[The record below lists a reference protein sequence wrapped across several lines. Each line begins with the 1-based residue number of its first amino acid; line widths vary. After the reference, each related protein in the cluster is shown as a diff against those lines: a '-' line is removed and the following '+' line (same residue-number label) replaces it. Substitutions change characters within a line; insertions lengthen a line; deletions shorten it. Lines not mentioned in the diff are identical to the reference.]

1 MVRNE
6 IFYST
11 ISVGKPRKRWED
23 FFRRDISQV
32 LGIRGWRIP
41 VESTE
46 EWRCLLK
53 EDRAQKG
60 L

>member
-6 IFYST
+6 MFYIT
-11 ISVGKPRKRWED
+11 RPVGKPRTRWED

-41 VESTE
+41 AESTE
-46 EWRCLLK
+46 EWRRLLK